1 MDIFKK
7 TVHEFTDTIN
17 KSVTNIIK
25 AIDERWT
32 SDEQNDFRDI
42 CITAWKELGNEQ
54 LYREFI
60 KRSYPI
66 VYGTQIATI
75 MYTPSWSAI
84 EEAEVRNVKAYFEKN
99 Q

>member
-7 TVHEFTDTIN
+7 MVDDVNAIN
-17 KSVTNIIK
+17 ESVRNIIK

-32 SDEQNDFRDI
+32 SDEPNDFRDM
-42 CITAWKELGNEQ
+42 CIYAWKELDNEQ

-66 VYGTQIATI
+66 AYGTQIATI